1 MSRQLLTEDVPA
13 GRRPR
18 TGLATIA
25 VTLGLYGVLGYALS
39 GQPTGQL
46 PPAVAKMVA
55 TFPSII
61 PAVNSMAL
69 VCLLA
74 GWRAARVGR
83 IDTHRKYMLA
93 SAALISIFLALYVT
107 RVALTGTK
115 AFPGPPAVRIY
126 IYLPALSIHVLLSI
140 LSVPMVVYNLI
151 TGLTRSI
158 RDIGTTR
165 HPQIGRDAVALWSTS
180 LVLGIVVYLLLN
192 IVY

>member
-39 GQPTGQL
+39 GQPPGQL

-61 PAVNSMAL
+61 AAVNSMAL

-83 IDTHRKYMLA
+83 IDTH
-93 SAALISIFLALYVT
+93 
-107 RVALTGTK
+107 
-115 AFPGPPAVRIY
+115 RIY

-151 TGLTRSI
+151 TVLTRSI

-165 HPQIGRDAVALWSTS
+165 HPQIGRYAVALWSTS